1 MATKDVALA
10 LHMMY
15 PKTYIAFSRG
25 YSSSH
30 LGVDMAWN
38 SSQGGAHVP
47 VFSPADGTV
56 VTAVDGKGN
65 TWGTSD
71 HGYGNYVIVEHAKG
85 VRTLVGH
92 LEKWSVA
99 VKVGQAVKRGQTL
112 GIQGNSGYSNG
123 YHVHFEVRL
132 DGSKVN
138 PVDYTF
144 AYPVQIVNAY
154 TEKEYGIK
162 HYTPVKYVGTPVER
176 NSAVDQLK
184 VITDTL
190 RARVTPSL
198 SGTVLGYVKT
208 GIYNVKDIRQA
219 DGYVWYDCGEFWCAN
234 NAAETWCN
242 YMPKT
247 VPHFDLLMKKLNEQ
261 QKNSM
266 EVWCKAEGI
275 EYSVTEV

>member
-1 MATKDVALA
+1 MGIKETALA
-10 LHMMY
+10 LHLQY

-38 SSQGGAHVP
+38 SAQGGAHVP

-71 HGYGNYVIVEHAKG
+71 HGYGNYVIVEHAPG

-112 GIQGNSGYSNG
+112 GIQGSSGYSNG
-123 YHVHFEVRL
+123 YHVHYEVRL
-132 DGSKVN
+132 DGTKVN

-144 AYPVQIVNAY
+144 AYPTQVVNKY
-154 TEKEYGIK
+154 TQSDYGIK
-162 HYTPVKYVGTPVER
+162 HYEPIQNYGHPVER
-176 NSAVDQLK
+176 NSKVDQFR
-184 VITDTL
+184 IDTDTL
-190 RARVTPSL
+190 RARTEPSL
-198 SGTVLGYVKT
+198 KGKVLGYVNK
-208 GIYNVKDIRQA
+208 GIYNVGESVRA
-219 DGYVWYDCGEFWCAN
+219 DGYIWYKIEDFWCAYDKQW
-234 NAAETWCN
+234 AEFL
-242 YMPKT
+242 PKQDSKYT
-247 VPHFDLLMKKLNEQ
+247 LTMSHLNEA
-261 QKNSM
+261 QKAAM
-266 EVWCKAEGI
+266 VAWCEGEKV
-275 EYSVTEV
+275 EYKVSEE